1 MKTSKEL
8 ERKETLLDRE
18 MKLFGDKMEQF
29 EIEIRDRLNK
39 LEQEVEALVLYTE
52 CNNPPGVKTYRDIRA
67 RVFEGAE
74 KRRGI

>member
-29 EIEIRDRLNK
+29 EIEIRDPLNK
-39 LEQEVEALVLYTE
+39 L
-52 CNNPPGVKTYRDIRA
+52 
-67 RVFEGAE
+67 
-74 KRRGI
+74 